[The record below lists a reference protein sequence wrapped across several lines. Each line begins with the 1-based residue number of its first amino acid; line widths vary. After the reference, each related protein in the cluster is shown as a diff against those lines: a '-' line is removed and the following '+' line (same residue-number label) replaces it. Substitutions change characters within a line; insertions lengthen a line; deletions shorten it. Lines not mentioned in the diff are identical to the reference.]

1 MGLAK
6 ITVTRSSYF
15 CSESSKINM
24 VLASKTI
31 SFDDFITWLPEQS
44 AFRYEL
50 RDGEILEMPKPR
62 GKHSEI
68 AGDISGKLYLEVTRL
83 GLPYLI
89 PRESIVKSIDG
100 KSGYE
105 PDVIVLDRELL
116 AQEPRWETES
126 IITQGSSVKL
136 AIEVV
141 STNWQDDYA
150 IKQIAYQAGIQEYW
164 IVDYLGLG
172 GRNFIGYPKQP
183 TISVYYLVDGEYDLH
198 QFRSG
203 EMIESPTFPDLELS
217 IDSMV

>member
-1 MGLAK
+1 
-6 ITVTRSSYF
+6 
-15 CSESSKINM
+15 M
-24 VLASKTI
+24 VLAESKTI
-31 SFDDFITWLPEQS
+31 SFDDFIAWLPERS

-50 RDGEILEMPKPR
+50 RDGEILELPKPP

-68 AGDISGKLYLEVTRL
+68 AGEISGKLYLEINRL
-83 GLPYLI
+83 GLQYLI

-105 PDVIVLDRELL
+105 PDVIVLGKELL
-116 AQEPRWETES
+116 TQEQRWETES

-150 IKQIAYQAGIQEYW
+150 IKQIAYQALGIQEYW

-172 GRNFIGYPKQP
+172 GRNFIGHPKQP

-198 QFRSG
+198 QFRG
-203 EMIESPTFPDLELS
+203 NELIISPTFPDLELS
-217 IDSMV
+217 IDRIV

>member
-1 MGLAK
+1 
-6 ITVTRSSYF
+6 
-15 CSESSKINM
+15 M
-24 VLASKTI
+24 VLTESKTT
-31 SFDDFITWLPEQS
+31 SFDDFIAWLPERS
-44 AFRYEL
+44 RKMGATPTAFRYEL

-68 AGDISGKLYLEVTRL
+68 AGFIISELNFIIRQAP
-83 GLPYLI
+83 LPYLI

-105 PDVIVLDRELL
+105 PDVIVLDKEML

-126 IITQGSSVKL
+126 IITQGNSVKL

-150 IKQIAYQAGIQEYW
+150 IKQIAYQALGIQEYW

-203 EMIESPTFPDLELS
+203 EMIKSPTFSSLGLS
-217 IDSMV
+217 IDKLG

>member
-1 MGLAK
+1 
-6 ITVTRSSYF
+6 
-15 CSESSKINM
+15 M
-24 VLASKTI
+24 VLAESKTV
-31 SFDDFITWLPEQS
+31 SFDDFIAWLPERS
-44 AFRYEL
+44 AYRYEL

-68 AGDISGKLYLEVTRL
+68 AGFIISELNFIIRQSP
-83 GLPYLI
+83 LPYLI

-126 IITQGSSVKL
+126 IITQGSSIKL

-150 IKQIAYQAGIQEYW
+150 IKQIAYQALGIQEYW

-198 QFRSG
+198 QFRST
-203 EMIESPTFPDLELS
+203 ELIKSPTFPDLQLS
-217 IDSMV
+217 IEK

>member
-1 MGLAK
+1 
-6 ITVTRSSYF
+6 
-15 CSESSKINM
+15 M
-24 VLASKTI
+24 VLAESKTI
-31 SFDDFITWLPEQS
+31 SFDDFITWLPERS
-44 AFRYEL
+44 AYRYEL

-68 AGDISGKLYLEVTRL
+68 AGFIISELNFIIRQSP
-83 GLPYLI
+83 LPYLI

-116 AQEPRWETES
+116 AQETRWETES

-150 IKQIAYQAGIQEYW
+150 IKQIAYQALGIQEYW

-198 QFRSG
+198 QFRSN
-203 EMIESPTFPDLELS
+203 ELIQSPTFSDLELS
-217 IDSMV
+217 IDRMV

>member
-1 MGLAK
+1 
-6 ITVTRSSYF
+6 
-15 CSESSKINM
+15 M
-24 VLASKTI
+24 VLAESKTV
-31 SFDDFITWLPEQS
+31 SFDDFITWLPERS
-44 AFRYEL
+44 EYRYEL
-50 RDGEILEMPKPR
+50 RDGEILEMTKPR

-68 AGDISGKLYLEVTRL
+68 AGFIISELNFIIRQSP
-83 GLPYLI
+83 LPYLI

-105 PDVIVLDRELL
+105 PDVIVLDKEML
-116 AQEPRWETES
+116 AQETRWEAES

-150 IKQIAYQAGIQEYW
+150 LKQIAYQALGIQEYW

-183 TISVYYLVDGEYDLH
+183 TISVYYLIDSEYDLH
-198 QFRSG
+198 QFRG
-203 EMIESPTFPDLELS
+203 NNRIQSPTFPNLEIS
-217 IDSMV
+217 IDKLV

>member
-1 MGLAK
+1 
-6 ITVTRSSYF
+6 
-15 CSESSKINM
+15 M
-24 VLASKTI
+24 VLADSKTI
-31 SFDDFITWLPEQS
+31 SFDDFIAWLPERS
-44 AFRYEL
+44 AYRYEL

-68 AGDISGKLYLEVTRL
+68 AGFIISELNFIIRQSP
-83 GLPYLI
+83 LPYLI

-105 PDVIVLDRELL
+105 PDVIVLDKELL
-116 AQEPRWETES
+116 AQEARWETES

-150 IKQIAYQAGIQEYW
+150 IKQIAHQSLGIPEYW

-172 GRNFIGYPKQP
+172 GRTFIGHPKQP
-183 TISVYYLVDGEYDLH
+183 TISIYYLVDGEYDLH

-203 EMIESPTFPDLELS
+203 DRIQSPTFPELELS
-217 IDSMV
+217 IEMLI

>member
-1 MGLAK
+1 
-6 ITVTRSSYF
+6 
-15 CSESSKINM
+15 M
-24 VLASKTI
+24 VLAESKTI
-31 SFDDFITWLPEQS
+31 SFDDFIAWLPERS

-68 AGDISGKLYLEVTRL
+68 AGFIISELNFIIRQSP
-83 GLPYLI
+83 LPYLI
-89 PRESIVKSIDG
+89 PRESIVKSIDS

-105 PDVIVLDRELL
+105 PDVIVLEKELL
-116 AQEPRWETES
+116 AQESRWETES

-150 IKQIAYQAGIQEYW
+150 IKQIAYQALGIQEYW

-183 TISVYYLVDGEYDLH
+183 NISIYYLVDGEYDLH

-203 EMIESPTFPDLELS
+203 EMIESPTFLDLELS
-217 IDSMV
+217 IDRMG

>member
-1 MGLAK
+1 
-6 ITVTRSSYF
+6 
-15 CSESSKINM
+15 M
-24 VLASKTI
+24 VLAESKTI
-31 SFDDFITWLPEQS
+31 SFDDFITWLPERS

-68 AGDISGKLYLEVTRL
+68 AGFILSELNFIIRQSP
-83 GLPYLI
+83 LPYLI

-105 PDVIVLDRELL
+105 PDVIVLDKELI
-116 AQEPRWETES
+116 AQEQRWENES

-150 IKQIAYQAGIQEYW
+150 TKQIAYQALGIQEYW

-172 GRNFIGYPKQP
+172 GRNFIDYPKQP
-183 TISVYYLVDGEYDLH
+183 PISVYYLVDGEYDLH
-198 QFRSG
+198 QFRSA
-203 EMIESPTFPDLELS
+203 ELIKSPTFPNLELS
-217 IDSMV
+217 IDLLV

>member
-1 MGLAK
+1 
-6 ITVTRSSYF
+6 
-15 CSESSKINM
+15 M
-24 VLASKTI
+24 VLAESKTI
-31 SFDDFITWLPEQS
+31 SFDDFITWLPERS

-62 GKHSEI
+62 GKHSKI
-68 AGDISGKLYLEVTRL
+68 AGEISGKLYLEITRL

-105 PDVIVLDRELL
+105 PDVIVLDREAL
-116 AQEPRWETES
+116 AQELRWETES
-126 IITQGSSVKL
+126 IITQGSSLKL

-150 IKQIAYQAGIQEYW
+150 IKQIAYQALGIQEYW

-198 QFRSG
+198 QFRSN
-203 EMIESPTFPDLELS
+203 ELIQSPTFPDLELS
-217 IDSMV
+217 IDLVEK

>member
-1 MGLAK
+1 
-6 ITVTRSSYF
+6 
-15 CSESSKINM
+15 M
-24 VLASKTI
+24 VLAESKTI
-31 SFDDFITWLPEQS
+31 SFDDFITWLPERS
-44 AFRYEL
+44 AYRYEL

-68 AGDISGKLYLEVTRL
+68 AGFIISELNFIIRQSP
-83 GLPYLI
+83 LPYLI

-116 AQEPRWETES
+116 AQEARWETES

-150 IKQIAYQAGIQEYW
+150 IKQIAYQSLGIQEYW

-203 EMIESPTFPDLELS
+203 EMIQSPTFPDLELS
-217 IDSMV
+217 IDRMG

>member
-1 MGLAK
+1 
-6 ITVTRSSYF
+6 
-15 CSESSKINM
+15 M
-24 VLASKTI
+24 VLAESKTI
-31 SFDDFITWLPEQS
+31 SFDDFIAWLPEQS
-44 AFRYEL
+44 EFRYEL
-50 RDGEILEMPKPR
+50 RDGDILEMPKPR

-68 AGDISGKLYLEVTRL
+68 AGSLSGQLYLEITRL

-105 PDVIVLDRELL
+105 PDVIVLDKEQL
-116 AQEPRWETES
+116 AQESRWETES
-126 IITQGSSVKL
+126 IVTQGSSVKL

-150 IKQIAYQAGIQEYW
+150 VKQIAYQALGIQEYW

-183 TISVYYLVDGEYDLH
+183 TISIYYLVDGEYDLH

-203 EMIESPTFPDLELS
+203 DPVRSITFPDLELS
-217 IDSMV
+217 LDRLI

>member
-1 MGLAK
+1 
-6 ITVTRSSYF
+6 
-15 CSESSKINM
+15 M
-24 VLASKTI
+24 VLAESKTI
-31 SFDDFITWLPEQS
+31 SFDDFIAWLPERS
-44 AFRYEL
+44 EYRYEL

-68 AGDISGKLYLEVTRL
+68 AGEISGKLYLEINRL
-83 GLPYLI
+83 GLQYLI

-105 PDVIVLDRELL
+105 PDAIVLDRELL
-116 AQEPRWETES
+116 AQEQRWETES
-126 IITQGSSVKL
+126 IITHGSSVKL

-150 IKQIAYQAGIQEYW
+150 IKQIAYQALGIQEYW

-172 GRNFIGYPKQP
+172 GRNFIGHPKQP

-198 QFRSG
+198 QFRSN
-203 EMIESPTFPDLELS
+203 EMIKSPTFPDLKLS
-217 IDSMV
+217 IDLLV

>member
-1 MGLAK
+1 
-6 ITVTRSSYF
+6 
-15 CSESSKINM
+15 M
-24 VLASKTI
+24 VLAESKTI
-31 SFDDFITWLPEQS
+31 SFDDFITWLPERS
-44 AFRYEL
+44 AYRYEL
-50 RDGEILEMPKPR
+50 RDGEVLEMPKPR

-68 AGDISGKLYLEVTRL
+68 AGFIISELNFIIRQTP
-83 GLPYLI
+83 LPYLI
-89 PRESIVKSIDG
+89 PRESIVKSLDG

-105 PDVIVLDRELL
+105 PDAIILDKAML

-126 IITQGSSVKL
+126 IVTQGGSVKL

-150 IKQIAYQAGIQEYW
+150 LKQIAYQALGIQEYW

-198 QFRSG
+198 QFRDS
-203 EMIESPTFPDLELS
+203 ERIQSPTFPNLELS
-217 IDSMV
+217 IDSIVITHD

>member
-1 MGLAK
+1 
-6 ITVTRSSYF
+6 
-15 CSESSKINM
+15 M
-24 VLASKTI
+24 VLAKSKTV
-31 SFDDFITWLPEQS
+31 SFDDFITWLPERS
-44 AFRYEL
+44 EYRYEL

-68 AGDISGKLYLEVTRL
+68 AGFIISELNFIIRQSP
-83 GLPYLI
+83 LPCLI

-105 PDVIVLDRELL
+105 PDVIVLDREALT
-116 AQEPRWETES
+116 QEPRWDTES
-126 IITQGSSVKL
+126 IITQGSSIKL

-150 IKQIAYQAGIQEYW
+150 IKQIAYQALGIQEYW

-198 QFRSG
+198 QFRSS
-203 EMIESPTFPDLELS
+203 ELIQSPTFPDLELS
-217 IDSMV
+217 IDRMG

>member
-1 MGLAK
+1 
-6 ITVTRSSYF
+6 
-15 CSESSKINM
+15 M
-24 VLASKTI
+24 VLAESKTT
-31 SFDDFITWLPEQS
+31 SFDDFITWLPERS
-44 AFRYEL
+44 ADRYEL

-68 AGDISGKLYLEVTRL
+68 AGSISGQLYLEVTRL
-83 GLPYLI
+83 GLQYSI

-105 PDVIVLDRELL
+105 PDVIVLDKELL

-126 IITQGSSVKL
+126 IITQGSSIKL

-150 IKQIAYQAGIQEYW
+150 INQIAYQALGIQEYW

-172 GRNFIGYPKQP
+172 GRNFIGHPKQP

-198 QFRSG
+198 QFRSS
-203 EMIESPTFPDLELS
+203 ELIQSPTFPDLELS
-217 IDSMV
+217 IDSVG

>member
-1 MGLAK
+1 
-6 ITVTRSSYF
+6 
-15 CSESSKINM
+15 M
-24 VLASKTI
+24 VLAESKTI
-31 SFDDFITWLPEQS
+31 SFDDFITWLPERS
-44 AFRYEL
+44 AYRYEL

-68 AGDISGKLYLEVTRL
+68 AGFIISELNFIIRQSP
-83 GLPYLI
+83 LPYLI
-89 PRESIVKSIDG
+89 PRELIVKSIDG

-116 AQEPRWETES
+116 SQEARWENES

-150 IKQIAYQAGIQEYW
+150 IKQIAYQALGIQEYW

-198 QFRSG
+198 QFRNG
-203 EMIESPTFPDLELS
+203 ELIQSPTFPDLELS
-217 IDSMV
+217 IDSFKKFFSV

>member
-1 MGLAK
+1 
-6 ITVTRSSYF
+6 
-15 CSESSKINM
+15 M
-24 VLASKTI
+24 VLAESKTI
-31 SFDDFITWLPEQS
+31 SFDDFITWLPERS

-68 AGDISGKLYLEVTRL
+68 AGSISGKLYLEITQL
-83 GLPYLI
+83 GLPYVI
-89 PRESIVKSIDG
+89 PRESIVKSVDG

-105 PDVIVLDRELL
+105 PDVIVLDKEIL
-116 AQEPRWETES
+116 AQESRWETES

-150 IKQIAYQAGIQEYW
+150 LKQIAYQALGIQEYW
-164 IVDYLGLG
+164 VVDYLGLG

-183 TISVYYLVDGEYDLH
+183 TISIYYLVDGEYDLH
-198 QFRSG
+198 QFRGSDR
-203 EMIESPTFPDLELS
+203 IKSPTFPNLELS
-217 IDSMV
+217 IDILV

>member
-1 MGLAK
+1 
-6 ITVTRSSYF
+6 
-15 CSESSKINM
+15 M
-24 VLASKTI
+24 VLVESKTV
-31 SFDDFITWLPEQS
+31 SFDDFIIWLPERS
-44 AFRYEL
+44 IYRYEL
-50 RDGEILEMPKPR
+50 RDEEILEMPKPR

-68 AGDISGKLYLEVTRL
+68 GGFIISELNLSIHQSQLSYI
-83 GLPYLI
+83 I
-89 PRESIVKSIDG
+89 PRESIVKSIDS

-105 PDVIVLDRELL
+105 PDVIVLDKEML
-116 AQEPRWETES
+116 AQESRWEAES

-150 IKQIAYQAGIQEYW
+150 VKQIAYQALGIQEYW

-198 QFRSG
+198 QFRG
-203 EMIESPTFPDLELS
+203 DDLIKSPTFPNLELS
-217 IDSMV
+217 IDRIC

>member
-1 MGLAK
+1 
-6 ITVTRSSYF
+6 
-15 CSESSKINM
+15 M
-24 VLASKTI
+24 VLVESKTI
-31 SFDDFITWLPEQS
+31 SFDDFIIWLPERS
-44 AFRYEL
+44 VYRYEL

-68 AGDISGKLYLEVTRL
+68 AGFIISELNFIIRQSQ
-83 GLPYLI
+83 LPYII
-89 PRESIVKSIDG
+89 PRESIVKSLDG

-105 PDVIVLDRELL
+105 PDGIVLDKEML
-116 AQEPRWETES
+116 AQESRWEAES

-150 IKQIAYQAGIQEYW
+150 VKQIAYQALGIQEYW

-198 QFRSG
+198 QFRG
-203 EMIESPTFPDLELS
+203 DERINSPTFPDLELS
-217 IDSMV
+217 IDKLR

>member
-1 MGLAK
+1 
-6 ITVTRSSYF
+6 
-15 CSESSKINM
+15 M
-24 VLASKTI
+24 VLVKSKMI
-31 SFDDFITWLPEQS
+31 SFDDFIIWLPERS
-44 AFRYEL
+44 IYRYEL

-68 AGDISGKLYLEVTRL
+68 AGSISGKLYLEITRL
-83 GLPYLI
+83 NLAYSI

-105 PDVIVLDRELL
+105 PDAIVLDREML
-116 AQEPRWETES
+116 AQESRWEAES

-150 IKQIAYQAGIQEYW
+150 IKQIAYQSLGIQEYW

-198 QFRSG
+198 QFRG
-203 EMIESPTFPDLELS
+203 DERINSPTFPDLELS
-217 IDSMV
+217 IDRLL

>member
-1 MGLAK
+1 
-6 ITVTRSSYF
+6 
-15 CSESSKINM
+15 M
-24 VLASKTI
+24 VLAESKTT
-31 SFDDFITWLPEQS
+31 SFDDFITWLPERS
-44 AFRYEL
+44 ADRYEL

-68 AGDISGKLYLEVTRL
+68 AGSISGQLYLEVTRL
-83 GLPYLI
+83 GLQYSI

-105 PDVIVLDRELL
+105 PDVIVLDKELL

-126 IITQGSSVKL
+126 IITQGSSIKL

-150 IKQIAYQAGIQEYW
+150 INQIAYQALGIQEYW

-172 GRNFIGYPKQP
+172 GRNFIGHPKQP

-198 QFRSG
+198 QFRSS
-203 EMIESPTFPDLELS
+203 ELIQSPTFPDLELS
-217 IDSMV
+217 IDKLS

>member
-1 MGLAK
+1 M
-6 ITVTRSSYF
+6 
-15 CSESSKINM
+15 
-24 VLASKTI
+24 
-31 SFDDFITWLPEQS
+31 
-44 AFRYEL
+44 
-50 RDGEILEMPKPR
+50 
-62 GKHSEI
+62 
-68 AGDISGKLYLEVTRL
+68 
-83 GLPYLI
+83 
-89 PRESIVKSIDG
+89 IDG
-100 KSGYE
+100 KSGYK

-141 STNWQDDYA
+141 SNNWQDDYA
-150 IKQIAYQAGIQEYW
+150 IKQIAYQALGIQEYW

-172 GRNFIGYPKQP
+172 RRNFSGYPKQP

-217 IDSMV
+217 I

>member
-1 MGLAK
+1 
-6 ITVTRSSYF
+6 
-15 CSESSKINM
+15 M
-24 VLASKTI
+24 VLAESKTS
-31 SFDDFITWLPEQS
+31 SFDDFITWLPARSEY
-44 AFRYEL
+44 RYEL

-68 AGDISGKLYLEVTRL
+68 AGFIISDLNFIIRQSP
-83 GLPYLI
+83 LPYLI

-105 PDVIVLDRELL
+105 PDVIVLDRAAL
-116 AQEPRWETES
+116 AQESRWETES

-150 IKQIAYQAGIQEYW
+150 IKQIAYQALGIQEYW

-198 QFRSG
+198 QFRSN
-203 EMIESPTFPDLELS
+203 ELSVSPTFPDLELS
-217 IDSMV
+217 IDRMG

>member
-1 MGLAK
+1 
-6 ITVTRSSYF
+6 
-15 CSESSKINM
+15 M
-24 VLASKTI
+24 VLAESKTI
-31 SFDDFITWLPEQS
+31 SFDDFIIWLPERS
-44 AFRYEL
+44 EHRYEL

-68 AGDISGKLYLEVTRL
+68 AGFIISELNFIIRQSP
-83 GLPYLI
+83 LPYLT

-141 STNWQDDYA
+141 STNWQDD
-150 IKQIAYQAGIQEYW
+150 
-164 IVDYLGLG
+164 
-172 GRNFIGYPKQP
+172 
-183 TISVYYLVDGEYDLH
+183 
-198 QFRSG
+198 
-203 EMIESPTFPDLELS
+203 
-217 IDSMV
+217 